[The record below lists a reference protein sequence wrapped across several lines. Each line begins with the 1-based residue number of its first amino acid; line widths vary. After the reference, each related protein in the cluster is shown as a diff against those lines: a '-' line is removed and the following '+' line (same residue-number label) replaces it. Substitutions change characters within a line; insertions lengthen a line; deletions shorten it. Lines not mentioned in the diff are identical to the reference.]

1 MKRNIAATFRPALRA
16 QKTRAKPE
24 TLRTATEEK
33 LEKKNVWLGCDGS
46 EGGNVGGSGEGLVPP
61 APQFVKQWTPV
72 MTSTSVTKVIA

>member
-33 LEKKNVWLGCDGS
+33 LEKKMCGWVVMGVR
-46 EGGNVGGSGEGLVPP
+46 VGMWVVVGRGWFLRLHSL
-61 APQFVKQWTPV
+61 
-72 MTSTSVTKVIA
+72 